1 MRYLSAQHLGGSAY
15 LKFHCGLRVIGSPV
29 RVHLHGHFVV
39 ALSNVSLGRLLLD
52 AEHLV
57 EVGGLEELLTALQ
70 QAHSGRLI
78 RTLKHL

>member
-1 MRYLSAQHLGGSAY
+1 MAGKAY
-15 LKFHCGLRVIGSPV
+15 LEFLCGLRVFGSPV

-57 EVGGLEELLTALQ
+57 EVGGLEQLLTALQ
-70 QAHSGRLI
+70 
-78 RTLKHL
+78 